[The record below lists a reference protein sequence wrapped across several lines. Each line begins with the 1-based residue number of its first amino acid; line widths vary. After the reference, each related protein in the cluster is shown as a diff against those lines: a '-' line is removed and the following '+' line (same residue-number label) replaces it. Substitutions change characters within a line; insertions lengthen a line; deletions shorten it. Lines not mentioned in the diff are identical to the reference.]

1 MVRAYNAEV
10 IMSESRPTPS
20 KLCTL
25 CGAAISEA
33 RLEALP
39 NVTVCVECAKKF
51 PPKVDVRSVDL
62 SRASAINR
70 NGFAPYD

>member
-1 MVRAYNAEV
+1 
-10 IMSESRPTPS
+10 MSKSDPTPA
-20 KLCTL
+20 KLCSV
-25 CGAAISEA
+25 CGEPISAA

-39 NVTVCVECAKKF
+39 NVSICVECARKF
-51 PPKVDVRSVDL
+51 PPKVDPRSVDL

>member
-1 MVRAYNAEV
+1 MLDV
-10 IMSESRPTPS
+10 MSNMNPPSS
-20 KLCTL
+20 KLCSV
-25 CGAAISEA
+25 CGAPISPA

-39 NVTVCVECAKKF
+39 NVSICVECAKKF
-51 PPKVDVRSVDL
+51 PPKVDPRSVDL